1 MSSLVDLLKALG
13 RDAALSEE
21 YRKGPDAVL
30 DRYDLSD
37 EERRAVK
44 EGDVDA
50 VKRLSGLSDVHTTHS
65 TVHAYDD

>member
-13 RDAALSEE
+13 RDAALAEE
-21 YRKGPDAVL
+21 YRKDPDAVL

-50 VKRLSGLSDVHTTHS
+50 VKRLSGLSDVHTTHGTIHS
-65 TVHAYDD
+65 YD